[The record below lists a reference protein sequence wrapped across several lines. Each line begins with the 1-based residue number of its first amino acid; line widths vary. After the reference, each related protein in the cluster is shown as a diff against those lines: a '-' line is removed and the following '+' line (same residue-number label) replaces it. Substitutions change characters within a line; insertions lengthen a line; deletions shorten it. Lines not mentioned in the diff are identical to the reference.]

1 MAGGRLVSP
10 CGRVGLFLAAV
21 VGLQS
26 AATATSAAPSAGA
39 DPALVAA
46 FRDALEGRQAKFP
59 DRQLDAAAAAKATAA
74 AWSAYREAAVALGW
88 DKELIPLPPPLE
100 KLRAM
105 KPEEQRKNAI
115 KPGEIACDGETMP
128 YYMLVKGDFE
138 EGRWPLFFMTHGGG
152 STDDKLPHPH
162 AWPVNTQDWMNQ
174 ADLIDRL
181 LPPGLY
187 FVPRMANDNKGRWWY
202 RHNHTAFDF
211 VIRRA
216 ILFRGVDPN
225 RIYMMG
231 VSEGGYGTE
240 ALTPF
245 WADRFAG
252 GCALAGGAGPGERFY
267 CLRNTPF
274 RNDTGERDTMFG
286 RADLAKKNHEY
297 LDDLKKAD
305 PKGFD
310 HVLDLQKGRGHAID
324 YAKGPAWIATKVR
337 DPRPRKLCWY
347 VFALDG
353 SRRTDFSWLA
363 LTEAPDR
370 DALVVAEADRAR
382 NTVTID
388 ARMNPPGQSE
398 SPVYGAP
405 PLKVVE
411 RLPLAGTTLV
421 VHLDDELLDL
431 DKPVRIMVN
440 GAEAFSGKV
449 ARSAAVIAETTAR
462 TGDPG
467 RVFTARVEIPLP
479 AAKP

>member
-1 MAGGRLVSP
+1 MPLRH
-10 CGRVGLFLAAV
+10 RIAALV
-21 VGLQS
+21 VGLG
-26 AATATSAAPSAGA
+26 ATLLGPAAPGDSPPA
-39 DPALVAA
+39 DPGLVAA
-46 FRDALEGRQAKFP
+46 FRDTLEGRPAEFT
-59 DRQLDAAAAAKATAA
+59 DRPLDAAAAEREKSA
-74 AWSAYREAAVALGW
+74 AWAAYREAALDLGW
-88 DKELIPLPPPLE
+88 DKQLIPPPPPLE

-105 KPEEQRKNAI
+105 KPEARRKHAI
-115 KPGEIACDGETMP
+115 TPGTIACDGETMP
-128 YYMLVKGDFE
+128 YYMLVKGDFAD
-138 EGRWPLFFMTHGGG
+138 GAWPLFFMTHGGG
-152 STDDKLPHPH
+152 STDDTLPHPH

-174 ADLIDRL
+174 AGLIDRL

-202 RHNHTAFDF
+202 RHNLTAFDH

-286 RADLAKKNHEY
+286 RADLAQKNHAY
-297 LDDLKKAD
+297 LDDLKRDD
-305 PKGFD
+305 PQGYD

-324 YAKGPAWIATKVR
+324 YAPGPAWIATKVR

-353 SRRTDFSWLA
+353 VRRTDFSWLA
-363 LTEAPDR
+363 LSDAPADR
-370 DALVVAEADRAR
+370 DALIVAEADKAT
-382 NTVTID
+382 NTITID
-388 ARMNPPGQSE
+388 ARMNPPGKCE

-405 PLKVVE
+405 PLKIADRE
-411 RLPLAGTTLV
+411 PLAGTTLV
-421 VHLDDELLDL
+421 LHLDDALLDL
-431 DKPVRIMVN
+431 DRPVRVTVN
-440 GAEAFSGKV
+440 GAEAFSGEV
-449 ARSAAVIAETTAR
+449 TRSAAVIAATTAR